1 MLLCGFRGA
10 NAHTYTRCKYLP
22 CVATRTCWVP
32 LKSQVSIRAPAENAA
47 EKRHNRSRV
56 PLSHCN
62 DTHIHMDES
71 MDAACV
77 GAGDTCTHACL
88 MHSVPPRHS
97 LFSAIPFSLWGA
109 PFLSRSITLLLTHSN
124 THTLSLLCAHSLS
137 CSLSRTRALSL
148 SRFSMAFRMGFLVRG
163 FVNKRPW

>member
-1 MLLCGFRGA
+1 MAQGCQTPDDNWCLTEQ
-10 NAHTYTRCKYLP
+10 AHHQACTAAAASGDDVG
-22 CVATRTCWVP
+22 VATCEWCPARRPAGPVKVP
-32 LKSQVSIRAPAENAA
+32 
-47 EKRHNRSRV
+47 H
-56 PLSHCN
+56 
-62 DTHIHMDES
+62 
-71 MDAACV
+71 
-77 GAGDTCTHACL
+77 
-88 MHSVPPRHS
+88 HS

-124 THTLSLLCAHSLS
+124 THSLSLLCAHSLS